1 MEGIDNTIHL
11 FFDSVK
17 RRNKSTIGP
26 MVINYLK
33 EHQNGLYNYLL
44 KIGKED
50 KMTYE
55 DAGKMVTDNINNH
68 FKVGYKLV
76 WNDSLN
82 QCMVDYDI
90 VRVLGEYVG
99 YSKWADIP
107 MKDIKKCYRDF
118 NKDFKLPEWDIQ
130 QERF

>member
-17 RRNKSTIGP
+17 RRNKSPIGP
-26 MVINYLK
+26 MVIDYLK

-90 VRVLGEYVG
+90 VRILKFY
-99 YSKWADIP
+99 
-107 MKDIKKCYRDF
+107 
-118 NKDFKLPEWDIQ
+118 
-130 QERF
+130 